1 MTVDVLVVG
10 SGVAGLSYAIELA
23 ERSPKTAI
31 CVLSKREAFE
41 TNTRYAQG
49 GIAVV
54 QNFQLDSFEQHV
66 EDTIRAG
73 DYKNDLTVVRKV
85 IQQGPERLKALI
97 RWGAEFDKSD
107 QPNAFFN
114 LGREGG
120 HEAARIVH
128 HKDRSGYEIQRALT
142 NRLLTFSNV
151 TLLEH
156 HMLVDLITDHH
167 HSMKPRNRC
176 YGAYVLCL
184 KSLEVKKIN
193 AQVTVLSTGGAGQVY
208 EYTTNP
214 ESATGDGIAA
224 AYRAKVTIA
233 DLHFVQFHPTAMA
246 IKEGSSNFLISE
258 AVRGFGAHLINQTGN
273 RFLFDYDQRGELAS
287 RDIISRAIEQEINKH
302 GEPHVY
308 LSLSHLDSTS
318 VLEAFPSIAEKCK
331 EFGFRI
337 EEDKIPVRP
346 AAHYFCGGISVNLN
360 SCTSLDGLLA
370 IGECS
375 STGLHGANRLASN
388 SLLEALV
395 YAHTA
400 VDHTLQKLSES
411 PIEISFYHSIPDWQ
425 PIRGLSDQTNS
436 QIDSLKVA
444 VKKLMSAQVGVFKTN
459 EKLFKAENE
468 LGQIYTETKFLYDN
482 HEITPQLLELRN
494 LVNIGYLIIKQAQME
509 TENKGVHYN
518 RDYETSL

>member
-1 MTVDVLVVG
+1 M
-10 SGVAGLSYAIELA
+10 
-23 ERSPKTAI
+23 
-31 CVLSKREAFE
+31 
-41 TNTRYAQG
+41 
-49 GIAVV
+49 
-54 QNFQLDSFEQHV
+54 
-66 EDTIRAG
+66 
-73 DYKNDLTVVRKV
+73 
-85 IQQGPERLKALI
+85 
-97 RWGAEFDKSD
+97 
-107 QPNAFFN
+107 
-114 LGREGG
+114 
-120 HEAARIVH
+120 
-128 HKDRSGYEIQRALT
+128 
-142 NRLLTFSNV
+142 
-151 TLLEH
+151 
-156 HMLVDLITDHH
+156 
-167 HSMKPRNRC
+167 
-176 YGAYVLCL
+176 
-184 KSLEVKKIN
+184 
-193 AQVTVLSTGGAGQVY
+193 
-208 EYTTNP
+208 
-214 ESATGDGIAA
+214 
-224 AYRAKVTIA
+224 
-233 DLHFVQFHPTAMA
+233 
-246 IKEGSSNFLISE
+246 
-258 AVRGFGAHLINQTGN
+258 
-273 RFLFDYDQRGELAS
+273 
-287 RDIISRAIEQEINKH
+287 
-302 GEPHVY
+302 
-308 LSLSHLDSTS
+308 SLSHLDSTS

-360 SCTSLDGLLA
+360 SCTSLNGLLA

-395 YAHTA
+395 YAHSA

-411 PIEISFYHSIPDWQ
+411 SIEISFYHSIPDWQ

-482 HEITPQLLELRN
+482 YEITPQLLELRN